1 MLSSRPTGFG
11 ERRAFSVIRKISSC
25 EKAAPRVGLLAMLL
39 RPQRV
44 PEQLKSVAERYRHAL
59 ARPRAEGP
67 APHSLRT
74 IVARSSSARDAD
86 TPATG
91 RSVDP
96 AERGPAN
103 PFRRDDR
110 AARVEAVLFV
120 ATEPLS
126 SRKIAEVAS
135 LADGTEARTL
145 IRQLNAFYDAQASA
159 FRVEEVAGGF
169 QLLTLPKLGGCLRL
183 LHPVPAEARMSAPA
197 LESLAVVAYRQPV
210 MRAEIESIRGVQCG
224 EILRQLIERDL
235 VRIVGRSDELGRPFL
250 YGTTKAFMRAF
261 GLRSLAEL
269 PRAQQLGREQN
280 TGPAPEASRENMPA
294 GPHHE
299 FTPSN
304 DLKEEPEVT
313 IAAISESAV
322 LEPAVLEPREDLRPI
337 GTAQGAV
344 ERAHAKD
351 DESEDLEDDDFDDDD
366 DDDDDEDL
374 DEDDDLDDDD
384 LEDEEWEEVDDED
397 HDWEDDDEDDDWDDE
412 DEDEDDDWEDE

>member
-1 MLSSRPTGFG
+1 
-11 ERRAFSVIRKISSC
+11 
-25 EKAAPRVGLLAMLL
+25 MLL

-59 ARPRAEGP
+59 ARPRAEGTGLD
-67 APHSLRT
+67 SLRR

-86 TPATG
+86 TPTSG
-91 RSVDP
+91 PSVDP

-103 PFRRDDR
+103 PFRREER

-145 IRQLNAFYDAQASA
+145 IRQLNALYDSQASA

-169 QLLTLPKLGGCLRL
+169 QLLTRPRFGGWLRR
-183 LHPVPAEARMSAPA
+183 LHPLPAEARMSAPA

-280 TGPAPEASRENMPA
+280 TGPAQEASRQTMPA
-294 GPHHE
+294 GPQHK

-322 LEPAVLEPREDLRPI
+322 SESAREDLWQI
-337 GTAQGAV
+337 GADQWAV

-351 DESEDLEDDDFDDDD
+351 DESEDLEDDDYDDD

-374 DEDDDLDDDD
+374 DEDDDLEDDD

-397 HDWEDDDEDDDWDDE
+397 DDWEDDDEDDDWDDE

>member
-1 MLSSRPTGFG
+1 
-11 ERRAFSVIRKISSC
+11 
-25 EKAAPRVGLLAMLL
+25 MLL
-39 RPQRV
+39 RPPRV

-59 ARPRAEGP
+59 ARSRASASTTHPLQSAVGRCGAFRAVADRPPSRRCDREESGP
-67 APHSLRT
+67 
-74 IVARSSSARDAD
+74 
-86 TPATG
+86 
-91 RSVDP
+91 
-96 AERGPAN
+96 N
-103 PFRRDDR
+103 PFRRDER

-145 IRQLNAFYDAQASA
+145 IRQLNEFYDSKSSA
-159 FRVEEVAGGF
+159 FRIEEVAGGF
-169 QLLTLPKLGGCLRL
+169 QLLTRPKFGGWLRR
-183 LHPVPAEARMSAPA
+183 LHPLPAETRLSAPA
-197 LESLAVVAYRQPV
+197 LETLAVVAYRQPV
-210 MRAEIESIRGVQCG
+210 MRAEVESIRGVQCG

-250 YGTTKAFMRAF
+250 YGTTKAFMLAF

-280 TGPAPEASRENMPA
+280 TGPAPEASRAAMPT
-294 GPHHE
+294 GPRHE

-313 IAAISESAV
+313 IAAISESAR
-322 LEPAVLEPREDLRPI
+322 EEESAREDLW
-337 GTAQGAV
+337 QVGAAPWAI
-344 ERAHAKD
+344 ERAQAKKD
-351 DESEDLEDDDFDDDD
+351 DESDDLDDDD
-366 DDDDDEDL
+366 YDDDDEDEDEDEEDL
-374 DEDDDLDDDD
+374 DEDEDLDDDD

-397 HDWEDDDEDDDWDDE
+397 DDWEDDDEDDDWEDE